1 MFVLDY
7 SASIRSH
14 RFDLVRNFVE
24 RVSSRLNIA
33 LNRSLVGVISFNEEA
48 RTVFDL
54 TEYSNRSSLLA
65 RISQLTYDKTRRTH
79 THLGLEHLLSTA
91 RDGSLGIRNGRP
103 HVAIVVTD
111 GKSRY
116 ENLTSAA
123 AMDLRNSGI
132 FQVYAAGVAGA
143 DEDEL
148 RIIASDPSL
157 AFFTNNF
164 DLVAITELE
173 KRISTQLCMN
183 QSKNSVNQSKNSVN
197 QCTQAKQFKFISKEY
212 GFRLK
217 RISGADPGGRGGW
230 GG

>member
-14 RFDLVRNFVE
+14 RFDLVRDFVE
-24 RVSSRLNIA
+24 RVSSRLDIGIDH
-33 LNRSLVGVISFNEEA
+33 SLVGVISFNREA

-54 TEYSNRSSLLA
+54 TEYTNRSSLLS
-65 RISQLTYDKTRRTH
+65 RISRLTYDKTRRTH

-183 QSKNSVNQSKNSVN
+183 QSKNSVNQ
-197 QCTQAKQFKFISKEY
+197 CTQA
-212 GFRLK
+212 
-217 RISGADPGGRGGW
+217 
-230 GG
+230 